1 MAVFCV
7 EQIQCLQGD
16 VAVADGRVGHPVFI
30 LGESTSSNVT
40 PLLAM
45 DSVTR

>member
-1 MAVFCV
+1 MPAGG
-7 EQIQCLQGD
+7 GD